1 VNSEGDLFA
10 TGLRLK
16 APSSDLYEEE
26 EEEEEERRK
35 EEVVNRVLA
44 EWGSHVNEAAQL
56 KQSSVRGISTLQ
68 RITTKEAA
76 REEVE
81 KSRTRRRNQRLV
93 FTNRFI
99 SISNK
104 LPVISIPNKLSVIS
118 IPNKLLSVV
127 DPYLIGLLY
136 PDPFILKQA
145 SGSSFLFIKA
155 SKKF

>member
-1 VNSEGDLFA
+1 MHIIAVNAEGDIFA

-26 EEEEEERRK
+26 EDEQEERRK
-35 EEVVNRVLA
+35 EEAVNVVLA
-44 EWGSHVNEAAQL
+44 EWGSHVMEAAQL
-56 KQSSVRGISTLQ
+56 KQSCVRGISTLQ

-93 FTNRFI
+93 FTDKFI

-104 LPVISIPNKLSVIS
+104 LSVMSIPNKLSVIS

-127 DPYLIGLLY
+127 DP
-136 PDPFILKQA
+136 
-145 SGSSFLFIKA
+145 
-155 SKKF
+155 

>member
-16 APSSDLYEEE
+16 APSSDLFEEE

-35 EEVVNRVLA
+35 AEVVNRVLA
-44 EWGSHVNEAAQL
+44 EWGSHVMKAAQL
-56 KQSSVRGISTLQ
+56 KQSCVRGISTLQ
-68 RITTKEAA
+68 RITTNEAA

-104 LPVISIPNKLSVIS
+104 LSVMFIPNK
-118 IPNKLLSVV
+118 
-127 DPYLIGLLY
+127 
-136 PDPFILKQA
+136 
-145 SGSSFLFIKA
+145 FLVLWIRN
-155 SKKF
+155 